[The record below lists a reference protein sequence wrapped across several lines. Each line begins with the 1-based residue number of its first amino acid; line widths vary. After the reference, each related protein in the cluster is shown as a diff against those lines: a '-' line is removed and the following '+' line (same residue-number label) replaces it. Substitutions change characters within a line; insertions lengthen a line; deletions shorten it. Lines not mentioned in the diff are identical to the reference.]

1 MNSFSPRRACIPPP
15 ERCGHA
21 RTASD
26 PTLCLS
32 VCLSVSRHHVVARR
46 LEQLELERREE
57 EEQLAYE
64 ERRRKQLAAAE
75 ARQKENEQKGLNP
88 RAAAKLKASKTD
100 TSTSSSAYES
110 RRNDELVAGWRS

>member
-1 MNSFSPRRACIPPP
+1 MNSFSPRRAFRRQNVVGTRAPRLTRP
-15 ERCGHA
+15 
-21 RTASD
+21 SV
-26 PTLCLS
+26 CLS